1 MYIRVAG
8 VALALLL
15 AGCGGTTAQAP
26 KLEGAGVDVVEKI
39 IKDNNIAVVDYEY
52 VRSKIGDGRV
62 SGVKQDMIT
71 L

>member
-1 MYIRVAG
+1 
-8 VALALLL
+8 
-15 AGCGGTTAQAP
+15 
-26 KLEGAGVDVVEKI
+26 
-39 IKDNNIAVVDYEY
+39 VDYEY